1 MSNQNSWAKRLE
13 TYRYSQDERMLTY
26 KFEKELTPV
35 FDQLV
40 SLPEQKVL
48 VLGPY
53 DLAKEPWRYAG
64 VQSMARKYNF
74 KVTANET
81 DNLAEYTISKKSLS
95 KQRLQ

>member
-26 KFEKELTPV
+26 KFEKELTPA
-35 FDQLV
+35 FDKLV
-40 SLPEQKVL
+40 GMADQKAL

-64 VQSMARKYNF
+64 VQSLARKYNF
-74 KVTANET
+74 KVTDREV
-81 DNLAEYTISKKSLS
+81 DGLVEYIITKKSLS
-95 KQRLQ
+95 KQRLA